1 MIRKSKGITLIAL
14 VITIIVLLILAGV
27 TISMLT
33 GENGILK
40 QATNAK
46 DTTDKSEFEEQVKLA
61 VMASKTNDTGNI
73 NTSDLEMELN
83 KINGAKI
90 TKSTNNELPWTV
102 KKGSYETTI
111 TAEGTIISN
120 TTGKDDN
127 TKIDYGTKKP
137 SEDTRTVIE
146 QATAAKP
153 EGSTIDS
160 TTNENTGIVMIDSN
174 KNEWVWVEVPAT
186 VFATATSNTDYD
198 KIKADLIEYTKD
210 YRNDKY
216 VDEWYARDTTS
227 QIITASTEGLTEE
240 QKMMNNGCG
249 LTFYEYNTN
258 YNKMLSS
265 IYTNKGFYVGRYE
278 AGIFGSDTDISLA
291 RNENGKITND
301 SPKAVSKKD
310 MIPYNNL
317 NCKDSQQLANQMATG
332 NKTSSLMF
340 GIQWDLVCKFLE
352 VKGDWDTS
360 TNTAQYYIKENSI
373 SWGNFVDSG
382 FIVNSANAKGYASQW
397 GDASGMSKSAG
408 IETLLTTGA
417 SEQNK
422 KMNIYDFAGNQFEF
436 TLEMTNTFY
445 PYIFRGGAYNGDGVA
460 SDRGNNVT
468 LESVLLGFRS
478 ALY

>member
-198 KIKADLIEYTKD
+198 KI
-210 YRNDKY
+210 RFN
-216 VDEWYARDTTS
+216 R
-227 QIITASTEGLTEE
+227 
-240 QKMMNNGCG
+240 
-249 LTFYEYNTN
+249 
-258 YNKMLSS
+258 
-265 IYTNKGFYVGRYE
+265 IYKR
-278 AGIFGSDTDISLA
+278 L
-291 RNENGKITND
+291 
-301 SPKAVSKKD
+301 
-310 MIPYNNL
+310 
-317 NCKDSQQLANQMATG
+317 
-332 NKTSSLMF
+332 
-340 GIQWDLVCKFLE
+340 
-352 VKGDWDTS
+352 
-360 TNTAQYYIKENSI
+360 
-373 SWGNFVDSG
+373 
-382 FIVNSANAKGYASQW
+382 
-397 GDASGMSKSAG
+397 
-408 IETLLTTGA
+408 
-417 SEQNK
+417 
-422 KMNIYDFAGNQFEF
+422 
-436 TLEMTNTFY
+436 
-445 PYIFRGGAYNGDGVA
+445 
-460 SDRGNNVT
+460 
-468 LESVLLGFRS
+468 
-478 ALY
+478 

>member
-46 DTTDKSEFEEQVKLA
+46 DTTDKAEFEEQVKLA
-61 VMASKTNDTGNI
+61 VMASKTNDTGII

-90 TKSTNNELPWTV
+90 TKSTNNGLPWTV

-210 YRNDKY
+210 YIKEGCS
-216 VDEWYARDTTS
+216 DEWYD
-227 QIITASTEGLTEE
+227 
-240 QKMMNNGCG
+240 GCG
-249 LTFYEYNTN
+249 LAEGDYNTN
-258 YNKMLSS
+258 YKKMLSS
-265 IYTNKGFYVGRYE
+265 IYTNKGFYIGRYE
-278 AGIFGSDTDISLA
+278 AGIAGSDDNTSLA
-291 RNENGKITND
+291 RYSRTEITSS

-310 MIPYNNL
+310 MIPYNYVY
-317 NCKDSQQLANQMATG
+317 CSDAQQLANEMATG
-332 NKTSSLMF
+332 NKTSSLMY

-352 VKGDWDTS
+352 VKGNWDTS
-360 TNTAQYYIKENSI
+360 TNTAQYYIKENST
-373 SWGNFVDSG
+373 SWGNYG
-382 FIVNSANAKGYASQW
+382 NSSITLIRGKYNIDPSSSSSTWTPFNKDTTNYVTL
-397 GDASGMSKSAG
+397 SKTNSSMVY
-408 IETLLTTGA
+408 TQLLTTGA
-417 SEQNK
+417 SENTK
-422 KMNIYDFAGNQFEF
+422 KMNIYDFAGNEWEW
-436 TLEMTNTFY
+436 TVEKIDNTNN
-445 PYIFRGGAYNGDGVA
+445 PCINRGGYYGYYGSNFTSSYRNNNGITI
-460 SDRGNNVT
+460 SDFTIGLR
-468 LESVLLGFRS
+468 SVL
-478 ALY
+478 Y